1 MKKKFENVLLLLLCG
16 GLWLALS
23 IFAWLKPAD
32 SYSNS
37 ERRAL
42 ETLPAFSLQSFFAGD
57 YTADFTSAAADQ
69 FPLRESFRA
78 LKANAAYRLFQLR
91 DNNGIYLADG
101 HLSKL
106 EYPMSDSMLQH
117 AQTLFRK
124 VYDKYVA
131 NSGCRVYFSIVPDKN
146 AYLAAANGY
155 PALDYAALETA
166 MRAETDAYMQY
177 IDIAPLLQLSDYYTT
192 DSHWR
197 QECITDVAEALGSA
211 MGADVRAEYTQHTL
225 DTPFYGVWAGQAA
238 LNVPAD
244 SLSYLTSDVLDGCSV
259 FCSKQ
264 AGVLQDMPLYD
275 MEKAAGKDPYE
286 MYLGGAEAFVV
297 LENPACD
304 SGRELVIFRDSFGS
318 AIAPLLLEGYS
329 RVTLVDL
336 RYLRSDWLGEFIEF
350 NGQDVL
356 FLYSTMLLNS
366 SLAMQ

>member
-1 MKKKFENVLLLLLCG
+1 MKKKFENALLLLLCG

-23 IFAWLKPAD
+23 VFAWLKPAD
-32 SYSNS
+32 SYSDT

-69 FPLRESFRA
+69 FPLRESFRS

-91 DNNGIYLADG
+91 DNNGIYLAEG

-106 EYPMSDSMLQH
+106 EYPMSESMLQH
-117 AQTLFRK
+117 AAALFQK
-124 VYDKYVA
+124 VYDSYLA
-131 NSGCRVYFSIVPDKN
+131 DSGCSVYFSIVPDKN
-146 AYLAAANGY
+146 AHLAAANGY
-155 PALDYAALETA
+155 PALDYAALEDY
-166 MRAETDAYMQY
+166 MRAETDSYMQY
-177 IDIAPLLQLSDYYTT
+177 IDISPLLTLSDYYTT

-197 QECITDVAEALGSA
+197 QECIADVAIALGRA
-211 MGADVRAEYTQHTL
+211 MGADVTAEYTAHTA

-244 SLSYLTSDVLDGCSV
+244 SLSYLTSDVLDGCRV
-259 FCSKQ
+259 FRYKQ
-264 AGVLQDMPLYD
+264 PDTPLEMPLYD

-286 MYLGGAEAFVV
+286 MFLGGAEAFVV
-297 LENPACD
+297 LENPACEN
-304 SGRELVIFRDSFGS
+304 GKELVIFRDSFGS
-318 AIAPLLLEGYS
+318 AVAPLLLEGYS

-336 RYLRSDWLGEFIEF
+336 RYLRSDWLGGFMEF